1 MSIEFSH
8 SPTLL
13 AYGSLSLLRSR
24 SARSKKKTFSSEKKE
39 AVGIDLLPFS
49 NPARDDGRR
58 EEVRLS
64 CATFIRIL
72 GNWFRGDV
80 YSPGIEGVC
89 KRGGSSLSFC
99 FHPPIHSHST
109 WYLPL
114 IIVQV
119 FTRHLADSIYPC
131 FPLHSSS
138 LMLFASCKEDIP
150 WPSSSL
156 SIWPKETKRFLAS
169 PLKCA
174 VYPQND
180 FG

>member
-1 MSIEFSH
+1 MSTEFSL

-24 SARSKKKTFSSEKKE
+24 SARSRKKNFSSEKKE

-49 NPARDDGRR
+49 NRARDDGRR

-72 GNWFRGDV
+72 GNWFRGGE

-138 LMLFASCKEDIP
+138 LMLLASCKEEDIL
-150 WPSSSL
+150 WLRSHCRSGQRKQKDSL
-156 SIWPKETKRFLAS
+156 
-169 PLKCA
+169 PL
-174 VYPQND
+174 P
-180 FG
+180 